1 MFADSGIRKSNDWWL
16 NRLRILSLLY
26 GKSLIPGPGTS
37 TCRRCGFKKKKKK
50 KSFKTE
56 KVGRMEA
63 KKILFKIKKVKMTT

>member
-37 TCRRCGFKKKKKK
+37 TCRGCGLK